1 MRGDEKQKRA
11 LETMSRK
18 KREQRQER
26 KERERER
33 GRGRR
38 ERERERNRRGKDR
51 IKTRR
56 REPRQRVDCCSIS
69 ENTWGASGSFVVID
83 ERCFIAP

>member
-33 GRGRR
+33 GRGR